1 MPQPILPTIHSR
13 IHVPETTLTSNVP
26 PSLQEIDKGIVSGQ
40 QQSTDSLEDDPLWM
54 KCKSV
59 VFHSAGRVQS
69 KLGAVTGMDGLT
81 HRGQA
86 WESWAA
92 HASDHAD
99 FLTEHGATSRWYGEY
114 HRWTGYVG
122 KMLGQMDRTTEM
134 QYNDAQC
141 IDQVTDSMDFSNNKS
156 SA

>member
-1 MPQPILPTIHSR
+1 MPQPILPTIHSQ
-13 IHVPETTLTSNVP
+13 IYVPETTLTANVP
-26 PSLQEIDKGIVSGQ
+26 SSLQEIDKGIVSGQ
-40 QQSTDSLEDDPLWM
+40 RSTDSLEEDPLWM

-69 KLGAVTGMDGLT
+69 KLGAVTGMDELT

-92 HASDHAD
+92 HASDQAD

-114 HRWTGYVG
+114 NRWTGYFG
-122 KMLGQMDRTTEM
+122 KMLGQTDRTSEM
-134 QYNDAQC
+134 QYNDVQC
-141 IDQVTDSMDFSNNKS
+141 TDQVNEEMNSSTHRS